1 MGTIELKIFIHGN
14 DTCFQVDWEPDTG
27 IDEVRAAQ
35 FGDPVPIDTTGLFVA
50 SGNYPDT
57 KYVPLIEEL
66 TGLAE
71 IAFAEHQEEYAE
83 MQKEAAM
90 DHKYRMENGK

>member
-35 FGDPVPIDTTGLFVA
+35 YGDPAVIDTDGLFVGT
-50 SGNYPDT
+50 GNFPDI
-57 KYVPLIEEL
+57 KIVPLIEEL
-66 TGLAE
+66 TRLAE
-71 IAFAEHQEEYAE
+71 IEFGDRRADYDDMKRDEALEH
-83 MQKEAAM
+83 
-90 DHKYRMENGK
+90 RMEGM